1 MEGSIENTMKKVEVK
16 NNKKNSFFKI
26 IFLISLLYYI
36 WWIALSVFFSFK
48 GIDSGWAMPA
58 MSNHDLMYGFDAFF
72 SGIVIGLLYT
82 FTFFWFIPLYQVIY
96 IIYSIINYFRKK
108 SNS

>member
-1 MEGSIENTMKKVEVK
+1 MKESK
-16 NNKKNSFFKI
+16 NNTFFGI

-36 WWIALSVFFSFK
+36 WWIILSIYFSFK

-58 MSNHDLMYGFDAFF
+58 MSNHELMYGYEAFL

-82 FTFFWFIPLYQVIY
+82 VQIFWFIPLYQVVY
-96 IIYSIINYFRKK
+96 IICKMIKYFRKK
-108 SNS
+108 SNN